1 MIEIHIT
8 SCIIENKLIKGDIE
22 MKKLILP
29 LLALV
34 LILAA
39 CGNGSNDKASKKDEA
54 KTTYKQDSGEK
65 VKIPKHPKRIVVL
78 GATYAG
84 GLKQLDANVVG
95 VANIVD
101 DSKVL
106 KNKFKDVDKVD
117 PENVESVAKLK
128 PDLIITY
135 NTDKNLKKLNK
146 VAPTIAFDYMKH
158 DYKEQHKELGK
169 IVGKEDKA
177 NEWIKEWDKKTQNDG
192 QEIKDQIG
200 TDTTVSIIKDFDK
213 KIYALG
219 KTYGHGS
226 EILYDSF
233 GLKMPSKVEKATKKN
248 DLADISEEQIPEMSG
263 DYVVTP
269 VAKGADLSFEKK
281 DIWKNTKA
289 VKNGKTFKV
298 DEGIYWLNDP
308 YSLEY
313 ERKDLKEKL
322 LQHK

>member
-1 MIEIHIT
+1 
-8 SCIIENKLIKGDIE
+8 
-22 MKKLILP
+22 MKKLIFP
-29 LLALV
+29 LLALM

-39 CGNGSNDKASKKDEA
+39 CGNNSSDDASKKDKKE
-54 KTTYKQDSGEK
+54 KTYTQDSGKK
-65 VKIPKHPKRIVVL
+65 VKIPKDPKRIVVL

-84 GLKQLDANVVG
+84 GLKELDANIVG
-95 VANIVD
+95 VAKIVD

-106 KNKFKDVDKVD
+106 KDKFKDVDKVD
-117 PENVESVAKLK
+117 AENVESVAKLK

-177 NEWIKEWDKKTQNDG
+177 EDWIKDWEEKTKDDG
-192 QEIKDQIG
+192 NEIKDAIG
-200 TDTTVSIIKDFDK
+200 EDTTVSIIKDFDK

-233 GLKMPSKVEKATKKN
+233 GLKMPEKVEKATKKN

-269 VAKGADLSFEKK
+269 VAKGADLSFENK
-281 DIWKNTKA
+281 DIWKNTEA

-308 YSLEY
+308 YSLDY

-322 LQHK
+322 LNH

>member
-1 MIEIHIT
+1 
-8 SCIIENKLIKGDIE
+8 
-22 MKKLILP
+22 MKKLIFP
-29 LLALV
+29 LLALM

-39 CGNGSNDKASKKDEA
+39 CGNNSSDDASKKDKEE
-54 KTTYKQDSGEK
+54 KTYTQDSGKK
-65 VKIPKHPKRIVVL
+65 VKIPKDPKRIVVL

-84 GLKQLDANVVG
+84 GLKELDANIVG

-106 KNKFKDVDKVD
+106 KDKFKDVDKVD
-117 PENVESVAKLK
+117 AENVESVAKLK

-169 IVGKEDKA
+169 IIGKEDKA
-177 NEWIKEWDKKTQNDG
+177 EDWIKDWEEKTKDDG
-192 QEIKDQIG
+192 NEIKDAIG
-200 TDTTVSIIKDFDK
+200 EDTTVSIIKDFDK

-233 GLKMPSKVEKATKKN
+233 GLKMPEKVEKATKKN

-269 VAKGADLSFEKK
+269 VAKGADLSFENK
-281 DIWKNTKA
+281 DIWKNTEA

-308 YSLEY
+308 YSLDY

-322 LQHK
+322 LNH

>member
-1 MIEIHIT
+1 M
-8 SCIIENKLIKGDIE
+8 
-22 MKKLILP
+22 
-29 LLALV
+29 
-34 LILAA
+34 
-39 CGNGSNDKASKKDEA
+39 
-54 KTTYKQDSGEK
+54 
-65 VKIPKHPKRIVVL
+65 L

-84 GLKQLDANVVG
+84 GLKELDANIVG

-106 KNKFKDVDKVD
+106 KDNFKDVDKVD
-117 PENVESVAKLK
+117 AENVESVAKLK

-177 NEWIKEWDKKTQNDG
+177 EDWIKDWEEKTKDDG
-192 QEIKDQIG
+192 NEIKDAIG
-200 TDTTVSIIKDFDK
+200 EDTTVSIIKDFDK

-233 GLKMPSKVEKATKKN
+233 GLKMPEKVEKATKKN

-269 VAKGADLSFEKK
+269 VAKGADLSFENK
-281 DIWKNTKA
+281 DIWKNTEA

-308 YSLEY
+308 YSLDY

-322 LQHK
+322 LNH

>member
-1 MIEIHIT
+1 
-8 SCIIENKLIKGDIE
+8 
-22 MKKLILP
+22 MKKLIFP
-29 LLALV
+29 LLALM

-39 CGNGSNDKASKKDEA
+39 CGNNSSDDTSKKDKE
-54 KTTYKQDSGEK
+54 KTTYTQDSGKK
-65 VKIPKHPKRIVVL
+65 VKIPKDPKRIVVL

-84 GLKQLDANVVG
+84 GLKELDANIVG

-106 KNKFKDVDKVD
+106 KDKFKDVDKVD
-117 PENVESVAKLK
+117 AENVESVAKLK

-177 NEWIKEWDKKTQNDG
+177 EEWIKDWDEKTKDDG
-192 QEIKDQIG
+192 KEIKDAIG
-200 TDTTVSIIKDFDK
+200 EDTTVSIIKDFDK

-233 GLKMPSKVEKATKKN
+233 GLKMPEQVEKATEKN

-269 VAKGADLSFEKK
+269 VAKGADLSFENK
-281 DIWKNTKA
+281 DIWKNTEA

-308 YSLEY
+308 YSLDY

-322 LQHK
+322 LNH

>member
-1 MIEIHIT
+1 
-8 SCIIENKLIKGDIE
+8 
-22 MKKLILP
+22 MKKLIFL
-29 LLALV
+29 LLALM

-39 CGNGSNDKASKKDEA
+39 CGNNSSDDASKKDKEE
-54 KTTYKQDSGEK
+54 KTYTQDSGKK
-65 VKIPKHPKRIVVL
+65 VKIPKDPKRIVVL

-84 GLKQLDANVVG
+84 GLKELDANIVG

-106 KNKFKDVDKVD
+106 KDKFKDVDKVD
-117 PENVESVAKLK
+117 AENVESVAKLK

-177 NEWIKEWDKKTQNDG
+177 EDWIKDWEEKTKDDG
-192 QEIKDQIG
+192 NEIKDAIG
-200 TDTTVSIIKDFDK
+200 EDTTVSIIKDFDK

-233 GLKMPSKVEKATKKN
+233 GLKMPEKVEKATKKN

-269 VAKGADLSFEKK
+269 VAKGADLSFENK
-281 DIWKNTKA
+281 DIWKNTEA

-308 YSLEY
+308 YSLDY

-322 LQHK
+322 LNH

>member
-1 MIEIHIT
+1 
-8 SCIIENKLIKGDIE
+8 
-22 MKKLILP
+22 MKKLIFP
-29 LLALV
+29 LLALM

-39 CGNGSNDKASKKDEA
+39 CGNNSSDDASKKDKEE
-54 KTTYKQDSGEK
+54 KTYTQDSGKK
-65 VKIPKHPKRIVVL
+65 VKIPKDPKRIVVL

-84 GLKQLDANVVG
+84 GLKELDANIVG

-106 KNKFKDVDKVD
+106 KDKFKDVDKVD
-117 PENVESVAKLK
+117 AENVESVAKLK

-146 VAPTIAFDYMKH
+146 VAPTIAFDYMK
-158 DYKEQHKELGK
+158 QHKELGK

-177 NEWIKEWDKKTQNDG
+177 EDWIKDWEEKTKDDG
-192 QEIKDQIG
+192 NEIKDAIG
-200 TDTTVSIIKDFDK
+200 EDTTVSIIKDFDK

-233 GLKMPSKVEKATKKN
+233 GLKMPEKVEKATKKN

-269 VAKGADLSFEKK
+269 VAKGADLSFENK
-281 DIWKNTKA
+281 DIWKNTEA

-308 YSLEY
+308 YSLDY

-322 LQHK
+322 LNH

>member
-1 MIEIHIT
+1 
-8 SCIIENKLIKGDIE
+8 
-22 MKKLILP
+22 MKKLIFP
-29 LLALV
+29 LLALM

-39 CGNGSNDKASKKDEA
+39 CGNNSSDDASKKDKEE
-54 KTTYKQDSGEK
+54 KTYTQDSGKK
-65 VKIPKHPKRIVVL
+65 VKVPKDPKRIVVL

-84 GLKQLDANVVG
+84 GLKELDANIVG

-106 KNKFKDVDKVD
+106 KDKFKDVDKVD
-117 PENVESVAKLK
+117 AENVESVAKLK

-177 NEWIKEWDKKTQNDG
+177 EDWIKDWEEKTKDDG
-192 QEIKDQIG
+192 NEIKDAIG
-200 TDTTVSIIKDFDK
+200 EDTTVSIIKDFDK

-233 GLKMPSKVEKATKKN
+233 GLKMPEKVEKATKKN

-269 VAKGADLSFEKK
+269 VAKGADLSFENK
-281 DIWKNTKA
+281 DIWKNTEA

-308 YSLEY
+308 YSLDY

-322 LQHK
+322 LNH

>member
-1 MIEIHIT
+1 
-8 SCIIENKLIKGDIE
+8 
-22 MKKLILP
+22 MKKLIFP
-29 LLALV
+29 LLALM

-39 CGNGSNDKASKKDEA
+39 CGNNSSDDASKKDKKE
-54 KTTYKQDSGEK
+54 KTYTQDSGKK
-65 VKIPKHPKRIVVL
+65 VKIPKDPKRIVVL

-84 GLKQLDANVVG
+84 GLKELDANIVG

-106 KNKFKDVDKVD
+106 KDKFKDVDKVD
-117 PENVESVAKLK
+117 AENVESVAKLK

-177 NEWIKEWDKKTQNDG
+177 EDWIKDWEEKTKDDG
-192 QEIKDQIG
+192 NEIKDAIG
-200 TDTTVSIIKDFDK
+200 EDTTVSIIKDFDK

-233 GLKMPSKVEKATKKN
+233 GLKMPEKVEKATKKN

-269 VAKGADLSFEKK
+269 VAKGADLSFENK
-281 DIWKNTKA
+281 DIWKNTEA
-289 VKNGKTFKV
+289 VKKGKTFKV

-308 YSLEY
+308 YSLDY

-322 LQHK
+322 LNH

>member
-1 MIEIHIT
+1 
-8 SCIIENKLIKGDIE
+8 
-22 MKKLILP
+22 MKKLIFP
-29 LLALV
+29 LLALM

-39 CGNGSNDKASKKDEA
+39 CGNNSSDDASKKDKKE
-54 KTTYKQDSGEK
+54 KMYTQDSGKK
-65 VKIPKHPKRIVVL
+65 VKIPKDPKRIVVL

-84 GLKQLDANVVG
+84 GLKELDANIVG

-106 KNKFKDVDKVD
+106 KDKFKDVDKVD
-117 PENVESVAKLK
+117 AENVESVAKLK

-177 NEWIKEWDKKTQNDG
+177 EDWIKDWEEKTKDDG
-192 QEIKDQIG
+192 NEIKDAIG
-200 TDTTVSIIKDFDK
+200 EDTTVSIIKDFDK

-233 GLKMPSKVEKATKKN
+233 GLKMPEKVEKATKKN

-269 VAKGADLSFEKK
+269 VAKGADLSFENK
-281 DIWKNTKA
+281 DIWKNTEA

-308 YSLEY
+308 YSLDY

-322 LQHK
+322 LNH

>member
-1 MIEIHIT
+1 
-8 SCIIENKLIKGDIE
+8 
-22 MKKLILP
+22 MKKLIFP
-29 LLALV
+29 LLALM

-39 CGNGSNDKASKKDEA
+39 CGNNSSDDASKKDKKE
-54 KTTYKQDSGEK
+54 KTYTQDSGKK
-65 VKIPKHPKRIVVL
+65 VKIPKDPKRIVVL

-84 GLKQLDANVVG
+84 GLKELDANIVG

-106 KNKFKDVDKVD
+106 KDKFKDVDKVD
-117 PENVESVAKLK
+117 AENVESVAKLK

-177 NEWIKEWDKKTQNDG
+177 EDWIKDWEEKTKDDG
-192 QEIKDQIG
+192 NEIKDVIG
-200 TDTTVSIIKDFDK
+200 EDTTVSIIKDFDK

-233 GLKMPSKVEKATKKN
+233 GLKMPEKVEKATKKN

-269 VAKGADLSFEKK
+269 VAKGADLSFENK
-281 DIWKNTKA
+281 DIWKNTEA

-308 YSLEY
+308 YSLDY

-322 LQHK
+322 LNH

>member
-1 MIEIHIT
+1 
-8 SCIIENKLIKGDIE
+8 
-22 MKKLILP
+22 MKKLIFP
-29 LLALV
+29 LLALM

-39 CGNGSNDKASKKDEA
+39 CGNNSSDDASKKDKEE
-54 KTTYKQDSGEK
+54 KTYTQDSGKK
-65 VKIPKHPKRIVVL
+65 VKIPKDPKRIVVL

-84 GLKQLDANVVG
+84 GLKELDANIVG

-106 KNKFKDVDKVD
+106 KEKFKDVDKVD
-117 PENVESVAKLK
+117 AENVESVAKLK

-177 NEWIKEWDKKTQNDG
+177 EDWIKDWEEKTKDDG
-192 QEIKDQIG
+192 NEIKDAIG
-200 TDTTVSIIKDFDK
+200 EDTTVSIIKDFDK

-233 GLKMPSKVEKATKKN
+233 GLKMPEKVEKATKKN

-269 VAKGADLSFEKK
+269 VAKSADLSFENK
-281 DIWKNTKA
+281 DIWKNTEA

-308 YSLEY
+308 YSLDY

-322 LQHK
+322 LNH

>member
-1 MIEIHIT
+1 
-8 SCIIENKLIKGDIE
+8 
-22 MKKLILP
+22 MKKLIFP
-29 LLALV
+29 LLALM

-39 CGNGSNDKASKKDEA
+39 CGNNSSDDASKKDKEE
-54 KTTYKQDSGEK
+54 KTYTQDSGKK
-65 VKIPKHPKRIVVL
+65 VKIPKDPKRIVVL

-84 GLKQLDANVVG
+84 GLKELDANIVG

-106 KNKFKDVDKVD
+106 KDKFKDVDKVD
-117 PENVESVAKLK
+117 AENVESVAKLK

-177 NEWIKEWDKKTQNDG
+177 EDWIKDWEEKTKDDG
-192 QEIKDQIG
+192 NEIKDAIG
-200 TDTTVSIIKDFDK
+200 EDTTVSIIKDFDK

-233 GLKMPSKVEKATKKN
+233 GLKMPEKVEKATKKN

-269 VAKGADLSFEKK
+269 VAKGADVSFENK
-281 DIWKNTKA
+281 DN
-289 VKNGKTFKV
+289 
-298 DEGIYWLNDP
+298 
-308 YSLEY
+308 
-313 ERKDLKEKL
+313 
-322 LQHK
+322 

>member
-1 MIEIHIT
+1 
-8 SCIIENKLIKGDIE
+8 
-22 MKKLILP
+22 MKKLIFP
-29 LLALV
+29 LLALM

-39 CGNGSNDKASKKDEA
+39 CGNNSSDNASKKDKKE
-54 KTTYKQDSGEK
+54 KTYTQDSGKK
-65 VKIPKHPKRIVVL
+65 VKIPKDPKRIVVL

-84 GLKQLDANVVG
+84 GLKELDANIVG

-106 KNKFKDVDKVD
+106 KDKFKDVDKVD
-117 PENVESVAKLK
+117 AENVESVAKLK

-177 NEWIKEWDKKTQNDG
+177 EDWIKDWEEKTKDDG
-192 QEIKDQIG
+192 NEIKDAIG
-200 TDTTVSIIKDFDK
+200 EDTTVSIIKDFDK

-233 GLKMPSKVEKATKKN
+233 GLKMPEKVEKATKKN

-269 VAKGADLSFEKK
+269 VAKGADLSFENK
-281 DIWKNTKA
+281 DIWKNTEA

-308 YSLEY
+308 YSLDY

-322 LQHK
+322 LNH

>member
-1 MIEIHIT
+1 
-8 SCIIENKLIKGDIE
+8 
-22 MKKLILP
+22 MKKLIFP
-29 LLALV
+29 LLALM

-39 CGNGSNDKASKKDEA
+39 CGNNSSDDASKKDKKE
-54 KTTYKQDSGEK
+54 KTYTQDSGKK
-65 VKIPKHPKRIVVL
+65 VKIPKDPKRIVVL

-84 GLKQLDANVVG
+84 GLKELDANIVG

-101 DSKVL
+101 DSKVI
-106 KNKFKDVDKVD
+106 KDKFKDVDKVD
-117 PENVESVAKLK
+117 AENVESVAKLK

-177 NEWIKEWDKKTQNDG
+177 EDWIKDWEEKTKDDG
-192 QEIKDQIG
+192 NEIKDAIG
-200 TDTTVSIIKDFDK
+200 EDTTVSIIKDFDK

-233 GLKMPSKVEKATKKN
+233 GLKMPEKVEKATKKN

-269 VAKGADLSFEKK
+269 VAKGADLSFENK
-281 DIWKNTKA
+281 DIWKNTEA

-308 YSLEY
+308 YSLDY

-322 LQHK
+322 LNH

>member
-1 MIEIHIT
+1 
-8 SCIIENKLIKGDIE
+8 
-22 MKKLILP
+22 MKKLIFP
-29 LLALV
+29 LLALM

-39 CGNGSNDKASKKDEA
+39 CGNNSSDDASKKDKKE
-54 KTTYKQDSGEK
+54 KTYTQDSGKK
-65 VKIPKHPKRIVVL
+65 VKIPKDPKRIVVL

-84 GLKQLDANVVG
+84 GLKELDANIVG

-106 KNKFKDVDKVD
+106 KDKFKDVDKVD
-117 PENVESVAKLK
+117 AENVESVAKLK

-177 NEWIKEWDKKTQNDG
+177 EDWIKDWEEKTKDDG
-192 QEIKDQIG
+192 NEIKDAIG
-200 TDTTVSIIKDFDK
+200 EDTTVSIIKDFDK

-233 GLKMPSKVEKATKKN
+233 GLKMPEKVEKATKKN

-269 VAKGADLSFEKK
+269 VAKGADLSFENK
-281 DIWKNTKA
+281 DIWKNTEA

-298 DEGIYWLNDP
+298 GEGIYWLNDP
-308 YSLEY
+308 YSLDY

-322 LQHK
+322 LNH

>member
-1 MIEIHIT
+1 
-8 SCIIENKLIKGDIE
+8 
-22 MKKLILP
+22 MKKLIFP
-29 LLALV
+29 LLALM

-39 CGNGSNDKASKKDEA
+39 CGNNSSDDASKKDKKE
-54 KTTYKQDSGEK
+54 KTYTQDSGKK
-65 VKIPKHPKRIVVL
+65 VKIPKDPKRIVVL

-84 GLKQLDANVVG
+84 GLKELDANIVG

-106 KNKFKDVDKVD
+106 KDKFKDVDKVD
-117 PENVESVAKLK
+117 AENVENVAKLK

-177 NEWIKEWDKKTQNDG
+177 EDWIKDWEEKTKDDG
-192 QEIKDQIG
+192 NEIKDAIG
-200 TDTTVSIIKDFDK
+200 EDTTVSIIKDFDK

-233 GLKMPSKVEKATKKN
+233 GLKMPEKVEKATKKN

-269 VAKGADLSFEKK
+269 VAKGADLSFENK
-281 DIWKNTKA
+281 DIWKNTEA

-308 YSLEY
+308 YSLDY

-322 LQHK
+322 LNH

>member
-1 MIEIHIT
+1 
-8 SCIIENKLIKGDIE
+8 

-29 LLALV
+29 LLALM

-39 CGNGSNDKASKKDEA
+39 CGNGSSDKASKKDTA
-54 KTTYKQDSGEK
+54 KTTYKQDSGDK

-106 KNKFKDVDKVD
+106 KDKFKDVDKVD

-177 NEWIKEWDKKTQNDG
+177 NDWIKEWDKKTQNDG

-200 TDTTVSIIKDFDK
+200 ADTTVSIIKDFDK

-233 GLKMPSKVEKATKKN
+233 GLKMPAKVEKATKKN

-281 DIWKNTKA
+281 DIWKNTEA

-322 LQHK
+322 LKHK

>member
-1 MIEIHIT
+1 
-8 SCIIENKLIKGDIE
+8 
-22 MKKLILP
+22 MKKLIFP
-29 LLALV
+29 LLALM

-39 CGNGSNDKASKKDEA
+39 CGNNSSDDASKKDKEE
-54 KTTYKQDSGEK
+54 KTYTQNSGKK
-65 VKIPKHPKRIVVL
+65 VKIPKDPKRIVVL

-84 GLKQLDANVVG
+84 GLKELDANIVG

-106 KNKFKDVDKVD
+106 KDKFKDVDKVD
-117 PENVESVAKLK
+117 AENVESVAKLK

-177 NEWIKEWDKKTQNDG
+177 EDWIKDWEEKTKDDG
-192 QEIKDQIG
+192 NEIKDAIG
-200 TDTTVSIIKDFDK
+200 EDTTVSIIKDFDK

-233 GLKMPSKVEKATKKN
+233 GLKMPEKVEKATKKN

-269 VAKGADLSFEKK
+269 VAKGADLSFENK
-281 DIWKNTKA
+281 DIWKNTEA

-308 YSLEY
+308 YSLDY

-322 LQHK
+322 LNH